1 MKNAG
6 LYIHI
11 PFCKSKCLYC
21 DFNSYAK
28 SESLIEPY
36 FSALFEEIKIQSR
49 RYHKWYDTVYFGGGT
64 PTVVDPEHICDT
76 LSLLKQCFEITSDA
90 EITAECNPK
99 TIDFD
104 RLVKLKNAGINR
116 LSIGLQS
123 THDAFLQKLGRIHS
137 FEDFKECFQN
147 ARAAGFKNISLDLMY
162 GLPDMTLSDWGN
174 TLDEAVD
181 FKAEHISCYSLK
193 VEEGTPFW
201 NMELNLPDDDLVAD
215 MYDLAVEKLENTGY
229 RRYEISNFAKGNK
242 VSKHNEKYWQC
253 DDFLGLGAGAFS
265 CMDGKRFSN
274 ALGILEYIKKIE
286 KNKSAEIMRE
296 DLSKFDLMSEFVFL
310 GLRMT
315 EGIRE
320 EEFSSRFG
328 EKIDEVFGEALE
340 KYIKTG
346 HLIRENGNI
355 RFSNEGFFVSNI
367 ILSDF
372 V

>member
-36 FSALFEEIKIQSR
+36 FSALFEEIKIQST
-49 RYHKWYDTVYFGGGT
+49 RYHKKYDTVYFGGGT
-64 PTVVDPEHICDT
+64 PTVVDPEFICRM
-76 LSLLKQCFEITSDA
+76 LSALKEHFEISPDA

-99 TIDFD
+99 TIGFD
-104 RLVKLKNAGINR
+104 GLLKLKNAGINR

-123 THDAFLQKLGRIHS
+123 TCDGFLKKLGRIHS
-137 FEDFKECFQN
+137 FEDFKDCFQN
-147 ARAAGFKNISLDLMY
+147 ARNAGFQNISLDLMY
-162 GLPDMTLSDWGN
+162 GLPDMTLSDWEK
-174 TLDEAVD
+174 TIDEAVS
-181 FKAEHISCYSLK
+181 FGAEHISCYSLK

-201 NMELNLPDDDLVAD
+201 DMDLNLPDDDLVAD
-215 MYDLAVEKLENTGY
+215 MYDLAVRKLGDAGY

-242 VSKHNEKYWQC
+242 VSKHNEKYWLC

-274 ALGILEYIKKIE
+274 ALGISEYIKKIE
-286 KNKSAEIMRE
+286 KDKSAEIMCE

-315 EGIRE
+315 GGISE
-320 EEFSSRFG
+320 NEFSSRFG
-328 EKIDEVFGEALE
+328 EKIDEVFGESLE
-340 KYIKTG
+340 KYTKTG